1 MAEHPLAGQPVP
13 ESMLMNVP
21 RLVTAYFH
29 QQPDPQVGAEQVAF
43 GTSGHRG
50 SSLGKSFNQNHILAI
65 TQAVCEHRQVNR
77 VQGPLYVGF
86 DTHALSEPAFETV
99 LEVLAG
105 NQVEAVVQE
114 GRGYTPTP
122 VISRM
127 ILAWNRDQKKP
138 RADGIVIT
146 PSHNPPEDGGI
157 KYNPPHGGPA
167 DTQTTSAIQE
177 RANAILAAG
186 LKDVRRVTV
195 DQAYAAQTT
204 HAQDMVE
211 PYVRDLARIVDMPAI
226 ASSGLA
232 LGADPLGGSG
242 LAFWDR
248 IVSRYGLNL
257 EVVNRRIDPRF
268 AFMPLDKDGAIR
280 MDCSSKQAMA
290 GLIQMKDRFDLAFG
304 NDPDFDRHGIVTKEG
319 LMNPNH
325 FLAASAKYLFET
337 RSKWPGHVA
346 VGKTVVTSSML
357 DRVATSLG
365 RKLVEVPVGFK
376 WFVPGLLAGDIGLG
390 CEESAGASFLQFDG
404 SVWTTDK
411 DGLIMNLLAAEMTA
425 VRGKDPVQMYAQLE
439 SELGSPAYIR
449 VDAPATQEQKTGLQ
463 KLSPEH
469 VRTKTLAGE
478 TILATLTRAPGNEQA
493 IGGLKV
499 VTENGWFAARPSGT
513 EDIYKI
519 YAESFLGPEHA
530 QRIVQEAQE
539 LVDSVIGDQR

>member
-1 MAEHPLAGQPVP
+1 MPEYPLAGQPVP
-13 ESMLMNVP
+13 ESMLINVP

-29 QQPDPQVGAEQVAF
+29 QQPDTQVVAEQVAF

-50 SSLGKSFNQNHILAI
+50 SSLRKNFNQNHILAI
-65 TQAVCEHRQVNR
+65 TQAVCEHRQANQ

-86 DTHALSEPAFETV
+86 DTHALSEPAFETA
-99 LEVLAG
+99 LEVLAA
-105 NQVEAVVQE
+105 NEVQTVIQE

-167 DTQTTSAIQE
+167 DTETTSAIQE

-186 LKDVRRVTV
+186 LRQVRRMSI
-195 DQAYAAQTT
+195 DKAFQAQTT
-204 HAQDMVE
+204 HVLDMVE
-211 PYVRDLARIVDMPAI
+211 PYVQDLARIVDMQAI
-226 ASSGLA
+226 ASSGLV

-242 LAFWDR
+242 LDFWDR
-248 IVSRYGLNL
+248 IVSKYKLNL
-257 EVVNRRIDPRF
+257 EVVNRRIDPTF
-268 AFMPLDKDGAIR
+268 AFMPLDKDGVVR
-280 MDCSSKQAMA
+280 MDCSSSQAMA

-337 RSKWPGHVA
+337 RRDWPAHVA
-346 VGKTVVTSSML
+346 LGKTVVTSSML
-357 DRVATSLG
+357 DRVARSLG
-365 RKLVEVPVGFK
+365 RKLIEVPVGFK
-376 WFVPGLLAGDIGLG
+376 WFVPGLLAGDVGLG

-411 DGLIMNLLAAEMTA
+411 DGLIMGLLAAEMTA
-425 VRGKDPVQMYAQLE
+425 VQGKDPAQVYAELE
-439 SELGSPAYIR
+439 SQLGSPAYIR
-449 VDAPATQEQKTGLQ
+449 VDAPATPEQKTGLK
-463 KLSPEH
+463 KLSPDH

-478 TILATLTRAPGNEQA
+478 TILATLTKAPGNEQP

-519 YAESFLGPEHA
+519 YAESFLGSEHV

-539 LVDSVIGDQR
+539 LVDSVIG

>member
-1 MAEHPLAGQPVP
+1 MAEHPLAGKQAP
-13 ESMLMNVP
+13 ESMLINVP

-29 QQPDPQVGAEQVAF
+29 QQPDPKAPEEQVAF

-50 SSLGKSFNQNHILAI
+50 SSLRRSFTQEHILAI
-65 TQAVCEHRQVNR
+65 TQAVCEHRQANT

-99 LEVLAG
+99 VEVLAANG
-105 NQVEAVVQE
+105 VHTVVQQ

-127 ILAWNRDQKKP
+127 ILAWNRDQTRP

-167 DTQTTSAIQE
+167 DTQTTAAIEE

-186 LKDVRRVTV
+186 LKDVRRMPVHRAM
-195 DQAYAAQTT
+195 QAETT

-211 PYVRDLARIVDMPAI
+211 PYVQELADIVDMQAI
-226 ASSGLA
+226 ASSKLA

-242 LAFWDR
+242 VDFWDR
-248 IVSRYGLNL
+248 IVSRYGLDL
-257 EVVNRRIDPRF
+257 EVVNRRMDPSF
-268 AFMPLDKDGAIR
+268 AFMPLDKDGVIR
-280 MDCSSKQAMA
+280 MDCSSSSAMA
-290 GLIQMKDRFDLAFG
+290 GLIGMKDRFDLAFG
-304 NDPDFDRHGIVTKEG
+304 NDPDFDRHGIVTPQG

-325 FLAASAKYLFET
+325 FLAASAKYLFAT
-337 RSKWPGHVA
+337 RTNWPDRVA

-357 DRVATSLG
+357 DRVAASLN
-365 RKLVEVPVGFK
+365 REVVEVPVGFK

-390 CEESAGASFLQFDG
+390 CEESAGASFLQMDG

-411 DGLIMNLLAAEMTA
+411 DGLIMGLLAAEMTA
-425 VRGKDPVQMYAQLE
+425 VWGKDPAQIYAQLE
-439 SELGSPAYIR
+439 AELGSPSYRR
-449 VDAPATQEQKTGLQ
+449 VDAPATQAQKKSLK

-478 TILATLTRAPGNEQA
+478 EILATLTAAPGNEQP

-499 VTENGWFAARPSGT
+499 VTANAWFAARPSGT

-519 YAESFLGPEHA
+519 YAESFLGPDHLED
-530 QRIVQEAQE
+530 IIQEAQE
-539 LVDSVIGDQR
+539 LVDSVIG

>member
-1 MAEHPLAGQPVP
+1 MAEHPMAGQPVP
-13 ESMLMNVP
+13 ESMLINIP

-29 QQPDPQVGAEQVAF
+29 QQPDSQVAAEQVAF

-50 SSLGKSFNQNHILAI
+50 SSEDRSFNQNHIMAI
-65 TQAVCEHRQVNR
+65 AQAVCEHRKKNQVH
-77 VQGPLYVGF
+77 GPLYVGF
-86 DTHALSEPAFETV
+86 DTHALSEPAFETT
-99 LEVLAG
+99 LEVLAA
-105 NQVEAVVQE
+105 NEVETVIQE

-127 ILAWNRDQKKP
+127 ILAWNQDQDRS

-146 PSHNPPEDGGI
+146 PSHNPPQDGGI

-167 DTQTTSAIQE
+167 DTDTTAAIQD
-177 RANAILAAG
+177 RANAILKAG
-186 LKDVRRVTV
+186 LREVRRVPIAKAL
-195 DQAYAAQTT
+195 QARTT
-204 HAQDMVE
+204 HVQDMIE
-211 PYVRDLARIVDMPAI
+211 PYVHDLTRILDMQAI
-226 ASSGLA
+226 ASSGLV

-248 IVSRYGLNL
+248 IISKYGLNL
-257 EVVNRRIDPRF
+257 EVVNRRIDPSF
-268 AFMPLDKDGAIR
+268 AFMPLDKDGVIR
-280 MDCSSKQAMA
+280 MDCSSSQAMS

-304 NDPDFDRHGIVTKEG
+304 NDPDFDRHGIVTKKG

-337 RSKWPGHVA
+337 RREWPGHVA

-357 DRVATSLG
+357 DRVAKSLG

-376 WFVPGLLAGDIGLG
+376 WFVPGLLAGEVGLG

-411 DGLIMNLLAAEMTA
+411 DGLIMGLLAAEMTA
-425 VRGKDPVQMYAQLE
+425 VRGKDPAEVYSELE
-439 SELGSPAYIR
+439 SELGSPIYIR
-449 VDAPATQEQKTGLQ
+449 VDAQATPEQKSRLK

-478 TILATLTRAPGNEQA
+478 EILANLTAAPGNEQP

-513 EDIYKI
+513 EAIYKI
-519 YAESFLGPEHA
+519 YAESFLGQDHV

-539 LVDSVIGDQR
+539 LVDSVIG